1 MVNATPY
8 LKRVKKINGEK
19 ILNIEQMYDTIQSSI
34 KQGKKKVLLEVS
46 ENLQLPID
54 FGNAQVL
61 DNEIQKR
68 YGILYMKTPGG
79 FAK

>member
-19 ILNIEQMYDTIQSSI
+19 ILNIEQMYNTIQSSI